1 LAAIAAVSYTCL
13 NLSKESSARLAN
25 ESVLRAVIASDL
37 ERSLRSVQYQ
47 LTVFSLANQPDAFA
61 EGQKHLSEFKTS
73 LTQAAD
79 LSGQHPDSVEF
90 ADSVATL
97 QTALTAYSDEAAKL
111 KVVHDAIAD
120 SQKAAG
126 GSFEELG
133 AVLAKYAAGSDNDA
147 LLDLVLMGQVS
158 GIRVSVLEAFQ
169 QRDTKKA
176 NAALARFI
184 NFRKEVADNPE
195 ITAAFDKLTARLT
208 TAVDL
213 FSRFESAYAR
223 WASDGARMTQLSAA
237 IGSAATA
244 EVRQTSLRNVGRMT
258 EAASIVTAGMAL
270 TLALG
275 FGIAAFVSDRVRH
288 AISGIAA
295 TLSATVH
302 EIQHSANEL
311 AEASEALAREATQ
324 EAAALDET
332 RDSVNNVTGMIR
344 NNELAAQKVASATQK
359 AAETAMGGL
368 CNMTT
373 MQTAVEDI
381 AKSSAEV
388 SKIVKTINDI
398 AFQTNLLALN
408 AAVEA
413 ARAGESGAGF
423 AVVADEVR
431 MLAQRS
437 AEAALMTE
445 EKLSTSSDKTQN
457 GVKYASQAA
466 KDFESMAAQATEL
479 ADHARGIAKVS
490 QEQRTGLDRIQTA
503 THKLDQVVRSN
514 LAKAEQTAAEAAS
527 LHDHVQTM
535 VSTIQNLVGTR
546 GPARPSDE
554 PPRPPDEPKVGTRGP
569 TRPQVRPQSRN
580 GPLILPRA

>member
-1 LAAIAAVSYTCL
+1 M
-13 NLSKESSARLAN
+13 
-25 ESVLRAVIASDL
+25 
-37 ERSLRSVQYQ
+37 ERSLRSVQYR
-47 LTVFSLANQPDAFA
+47 LTVFSLANQPDAYA
-61 EGQKHLSEFKTS
+61 EGQKHLSDFKAS
-73 LTQAAD
+73 LSRAAE
-79 LSGQHPDSVEF
+79 LSRQHPDSTDF
-90 ADSVATL
+90 ADSVASL
-97 QTALTAYSDEAAKL
+97 QTALTAYSDETAQL
-111 KVVHDAIAD
+111 KAVHDEIAD

-126 GSFEELG
+126 VSFEELG
-133 AVLAKYAAGSDNDA
+133 TVLAKYAAGSDNDA

-158 GIRVSVLEAFQ
+158 GIRGSVLEAFQ
-169 QRDTKKA
+169 ERDTKKA
-176 NAALARFI
+176 NLALAHFI
-184 NFRKEVADNPE
+184 AFRKEVDDNPE

-213 FSRFESAYAR
+213 FSRFESTYAK
-223 WASDGARMTQLSAA
+223 WDSDGARMTRLVAS
-237 IGSAATA
+237 IGSTATA
-244 EVRQTSLRNVGRMT
+244 EVRDTSLRNVDRMT
-258 EAASIVTAGMAL
+258 QATTTVTAGMGL

-275 FGIAAFVSDRVRH
+275 FLIAAFVSDEVRR
-288 AISGIAA
+288 AISDIAA

-311 AEASEALAREATQ
+311 AEASESLAREATQ
-324 EAAALDET
+324 EAAALDDT
-332 RDSVNNVTGMIR
+332 RDSVNDVSGMIR

-373 MQTAVEDI
+373 MQAAVNDI

-431 MLAQRS
+431 TLAQRS
-437 AEAALMTE
+437 AEAARMTE
-445 EKLSTSSDKTQN
+445 EKLSNSSEKTQN
-457 GVKYASQAA
+457 GVKYASQAS

-490 QEQRTGLDRIQTA
+490 QEQRTGLDRIQSA
-503 THKLDQVVRSN
+503 TLKLDQVVRSN
-514 LAKAEQTAAEAAS
+514 LAKAEQTASEAAS

-546 GPARPSDE
+546 VPARPSGA
-554 PPRPPDEPKVGTRGP
+554 PPRVPARPPPS
-569 TRPQVRPQSRN
+569 SR
-580 GPLILPRA
+580 LVLPRV